1 MCKLLQM
8 TSDTYALR
16 VLYLHSLML
25 KCGEAEISFSS
36 NLLRI
41 SKTYFVTSAN
51 EKQRKR
57 ALKTLPQVFQLT

>member
-1 MCKLLQM
+1 
-8 TSDTYALR
+8 
-16 VLYLHSLML
+16 ML

>member
-1 MCKLLQM
+1 M

-16 VLYLHSLML
+16 VIFLHSLML
-25 KCGEAEISFSS
+25 KCGETEILFSS

-41 SKTYFVTSAN
+41 SKTYFVISVN